1 MKKVIVF
8 STVGATGKEIQ
19 TEALNWGELQ
29 KQLDRE
35 GVKYE
40 GMKAVDGATKV
51 TFEANDA
58 SLPEGD
64 LNLFLFPVKTKS
76 GGIDATNMSYG
87 EIRAT
92 IKAAFEADKDGA
104 NAHFNVDKN
113 YTNKSTDQMRQL
125 LATYNGP
132 LTGTATPATKAPSK
146 AVGKGVSKV
155 VESVKEA
162 KTASTPAPAK
172 GVRSVAAAVASET
185 TKSSSVPAR
194 KQETGVATNLD
205 SRIDVLVDAVNA
217 LKEVKG
223 IKAVDVDNAVKALL
237 RLKIRVE
244 DGIDNE
250 ELSRQAREIAKSFK
264 DIKGF

>member
-76 GGIDATNMSYG
+76 GGVDATNMSYG
-87 EIRAT
+87 QIRAT
-92 IKAAFEADKDGA
+92 IKAAFEADKESA

-125 LATYNGP
+125 LATYNGA
-132 LTGTATPATKAPSK
+132 LTGTATPAAKAPTKAVSK
-146 AVGKGVSKV
+146 AVSKV

-162 KTASTPAPAK
+162 KTAPAK

-185 TKSSSVPAR
+185 TKTSSLPAR
-194 KQETGVATNLD
+194 KQETGLNTSLD
-205 SRIDVLVDAVNA
+205 SRVDVLVDAVKG
-217 LKEVKG
+217 LEGEPGVKS
-223 IKAVDVDNAVKALL
+223 VDVESAVKALL
-237 RLKIRVE
+237 RLKVRVK

-250 ELSRQAREIAKSFK
+250 ELGRQARELAKSFK